1 MSNISDAWDLVR
13 ESVKKAQKAQ
23 KRVYDKRSRELNLK
37 AGERVFVYMPKEK
50 ASKAY
55 KFARPFHGPF
65 RVMDVLETG
74 VIVQPVDRPQ
84 DKGIRVAFDRVRRC
98 PTGVP
103 EGVSWSPKR
112 PSRKRKNSCSRSS
125 QDPVPKEK
133 EVSPSLW
140 AGHLRGHRRNK
151 SSEDAL
157 RKSGDV

>member
-1 MSNISDAWDLVR
+1 M
-13 ESVKKAQKAQ
+13 
-23 KRVYDKRSRELNLK
+23 
-37 AGERVFVYMPKEK
+37 FVYMPKEK

-84 DKGIRVAFDRVRRC
+84 DGDIRVSFDRVRRC
-98 PTGVP
+98 PIGVL
-103 EGVSWSPKR
+103 EGVSWP

-125 QDPVPKEK
+125 QDPVPEK
-133 EVSPSLW
+133 EVPPSLW
-140 AGHLRGHRRNK
+140 MGRLREHKRNK